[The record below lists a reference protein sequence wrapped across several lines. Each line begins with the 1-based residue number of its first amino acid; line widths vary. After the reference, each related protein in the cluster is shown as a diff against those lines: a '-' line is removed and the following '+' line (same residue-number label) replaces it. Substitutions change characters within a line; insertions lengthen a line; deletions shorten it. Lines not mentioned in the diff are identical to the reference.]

1 MGLDNEILKKA
12 LSQVLSGKDAHVGP
26 TCALEGIEWEHAGAQ
41 RDDMPHT
48 IFQLLNHMI
57 YWQDWTI
64 RWFDGQNPSLPEHA
78 SLSWPGDVGP
88 RDQKDWKQAVESFL
102 NGLEELRGR
111 CQEQELFSK
120 REKWSRLEMFN
131 IIASHNSY
139 HLGQLVFARRMVG
152 AWPPP
157 SGGNTW

>member
-1 MGLDNEILKKA
+1 MGLDTEILKKA
-12 LSQVLSGKDAHVGP
+12 LSQTLSGKDAHVGP
-26 TCALEGIEWEHAGAQ
+26 TCALEGMGWEHAGAQ

-88 RDQKDWKQAVESFL
+88 KNQKDWEQAVESFL
-102 NGLEELRGR
+102 YGLQELDRR
-111 CQEQELFSK
+111 CQEKDLLLKLGKFSGLDML
-120 REKWSRLEMFN
+120 SS
-131 IIASHNSY
+131 IAVHNSY